1 MEMVKRYWMH
11 RISFEREIKQVFLDH
26 DGLLLTGWGKLS
38 NDVFLNKVLGKDR
51 SDYDLAYISDFGK
64 QTRNRYCL
72 FMFLIEFKKGD
83 YVIVPGDKDFSVYEI
98 VGERPFSKEHIVES
112 ANSAESRREFDFKT
126 GRYFRKGTTD
136 ELELGFFWK
145 VKPIE
150 LNIPR
155 DGFADNTLRKRLKF
169 QMTDIEMT
177 DIEASIEDALKNKRN
192 NKIIDLRSEIV
203 TSTTST
209 ITDKLINK
217 INDTKLE
224 KVVEWYLQ
232 RMGATTTFIPAK
244 RNLSNSQGDVD
255 VVSLFD
261 DLRIVVLVQVKQHT
275 TDVDELAIKQVVN
288 ARGHY
293 EAQYPA
299 YTSLLWVLA
308 TCNNFTEKAVDDAN
322 ENNVRLIGGDEFA
335 QMILDVGIKDLNV

>member
-1 MEMVKRYWMH
+1 MEIVKRYWMH
-11 RISFEREIKQVFLDH
+11 RISIEREIKQVFLDY
-26 DGLLLTGWGKLS
+26 DGLLLTGWGRLS
-38 NDVFLNKVLGKDR
+38 NDIFLNKVLGKDKF
-51 SDYDLAYISDFGK
+51 DYDSAYQSDFGML
-64 QTRNRYCL
+64 TRNRYCL
-72 FMFLIEFKKGD
+72 FMFLNEFKKGD

-112 ANSAESRREFDFKT
+112 ANCAESRREFDFKT

-155 DGFADNTLRKRLKF
+155 DGFADNNLRKRLKF

-177 DIEASIEDALKNKRN
+177 DLKDSIEDAIKNKRAN
-192 NKIIDLRSEIV
+192 NPINLRGEIV
-203 TSTTST
+203 SSTTST
-209 ITDKLINK
+209 IIDKLIGK
-217 INDTKLE
+217 IDDTKLE

-232 RMGATTTFIPAK
+232 RLGATTTYIPAK
-244 RNLSNSQGDVD
+244 RNLSHSQGDVD

-275 TDVDELAIKQVVN
+275 IDVDESAIKQVVS
-288 ARGHY
+288 AKGHY

-299 YTSLLWVLA
+299 YTSLLWVVA

-322 ENNVRLIGGDEFA
+322 ENNVRLIGGEEFA
-335 QMILDVGIKDLNV
+335 QMILDVGIKDLDV

>member
-1 MEMVKRYWMH
+1 MEIVKRYWMH
-11 RISFEREIKQVFLDH
+11 RISIEREIKQVFLDY
-26 DGLLLTGWGKLS
+26 DGLLLTGWGRLS
-38 NDVFLNKVLGKDR
+38 NDIFLNKVLGKDKF
-51 SDYDLAYISDFGK
+51 DYDSAYQSDFGML
-64 QTRNRYCL
+64 TRNRYCL
-72 FMFLIEFKKGD
+72 FMFLNEFKKGD

-112 ANSAESRREFDFKT
+112 ANCAESRREFDFKT

-232 RMGATTTFIPAK
+232 RLGATSTLIPAK
-244 RNLSNSQGDVD
+244 RNLTTSQGDVD
-255 VVSLFD
+255 VVAPFN

-275 TDVDELAIKQVVN
+275 QNVDKTAVEQVVN
-288 ARGHY
+288 AKVYY
-293 EAQYPA
+293 EAQYPD
-299 YTSLLWVLA
+299 YTPLLWVIT
-308 TCNNFTEKAVDDAN
+308 TCNLFTDDAMDYAI
-322 ENNVRLIGGDEFA
+322 ENNVRLIGGDEFV
-335 QMILDVGIKDLNV
+335 QMILDVGLKDLNV